1 MIETAEL
8 DMFAAKLERAAAEL
22 KPFAAQVLQDEG
34 EDFLNLVQDAI
45 MSAGNVDTRL
55 LLSSFSKGSGNGI
68 WNLDMGGLTLQIGT
82 NVEYAK
88 WVNDGHRQ
96 KPGRFVPGTF
106 NGNGVFRYA
115 PGAKTGMVLKASYV
129 AGSHFF
135 DKAVAA
141 FTGYWDATVQA
152 AFDAWFAQQLQ

>member
-1 MIETAEL
+1 MIDTAGL
-8 DMFAAKLERAAAEL
+8 DLFAQKLERAATDL

-34 EDFLNLVQDAI
+34 EDFLNIVQDAI

-68 WNLDMGGLTLQIGT
+68 WNLDMGALTLQIGT

-96 KPGRFVPGTF
+96 KPGRFIPGVF
-106 NGNGVFRYA
+106 NGNGVFRYV
-115 PGAKTGMVLKASYV
+115 PGASTGMVLKASHV
-129 AGSHFF
+129 EGSHFF
-135 DKAVAA
+135 DKAVEA
-141 FTGYWDATVQA
+141 FTGYWGATIQS
-152 AFDAWFAQQLQ
+152 AFDAWFAQYL